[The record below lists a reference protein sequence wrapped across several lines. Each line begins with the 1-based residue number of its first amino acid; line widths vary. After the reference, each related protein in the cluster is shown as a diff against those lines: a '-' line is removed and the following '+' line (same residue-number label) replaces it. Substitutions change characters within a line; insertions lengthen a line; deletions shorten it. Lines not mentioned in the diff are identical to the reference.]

1 MMKRVSFSLAE
12 TYEADV
18 IKKYQHLKKCSF
30 SAAIKECLKL
40 GAPVLNRINENIAA
54 ITDIEDKLRQFF
66 NEEPFVQRTKP
77 EITKGEF
84 FHSIYK
90 SHIKYEYDVL
100 DRKIFP
106 HESTRNAM
114 GVAEKKGIKENAT
127 LMLEYYKVEKAI
139 CIYTNRKV
147 SHILNR
153 AGGFYKTILIKTS
166 VFGDCFFDFC
176 NSVCLPIDELIEY
189 GMKETVRRHQ
199 IRSSGFCTFHI
210 PIFYINNKAVIVPVL
225 RTEEVSQSSRK
236 GGDVIIINPF
246 EDE

>member
-1 MMKRVSFSLAE
+1 
-12 TYEADV
+12 
-18 IKKYQHLKKCSF
+18 
-30 SAAIKECLKL
+30 
-40 GAPVLNRINENIAA
+40 
-54 ITDIEDKLRQFF
+54 QFF

-147 SHILNR
+147 SHTLNR

-166 VFGDCFFDFC
+166 VFGDYFFDFC
-176 NSVCLPIDELIEY
+176 NSVCLQIDELIEY
-189 GMKETVRRHQ
+189 GTKETVRRHQ
-199 IRSSGFCTFHI
+199 IRSTGFCTFHI

-225 RTEEVSQSSRK
+225 RTEEVSQSSRT

>member
-1 MMKRVSFSLAE
+1 
-12 TYEADV
+12 
-18 IKKYQHLKKCSF
+18 
-30 SAAIKECLKL
+30 
-40 GAPVLNRINENIAA
+40 
-54 ITDIEDKLRQFF
+54 
-66 NEEPFVQRTKP
+66 
-77 EITKGEF
+77 
-84 FHSIYK
+84 

-147 SHILNR
+147 SHTLNR

-166 VFGDCFFDFC
+166 VFGDYFFDFC

-189 GMKETVRRHQ
+189 GTKETVRRHQ
-199 IRSSGFCTFHI
+199 IRSTGFCTFHI

-225 RTEEVSQSSRK
+225 RTEEVSQSSRT